1 MHEKNNLLGIV
12 LKSKTSLSYYS
23 MIIKS
28 VFILLFVSAFISV
41 SEANSKESLL
51 EIEVVTQQGKTI
63 SGRVNDSYGESLP
76 GVTVLIKGTTR
87 GTITDADGNYTI
99 TDVSEEDILQFSFV
113 GMQTK
118 EISVMNQSIIDVA
131 LGEDSIGLEE
141 IVAVG
146 YGTMRKSDLTGSV
159 ARVSMEDKSLQS
171 NLNVL
176 QALSGASAGINVQ
189 QTGGAGEEPDFSI
202 RGQNTLSASSM
213 PLIVLDGI
221 IYNGDI
227 ANINVS
233 DVESIDILK
242 DASSAA
248 VYGSRSAN
256 GVVLI
261 TTKTGTSEKP
271 VINFNMYYGFQ
282 AITNNPMK
290 VMNAEQYA
298 VRLTDY
304 YYQQELY
311 NWYRTNP
318 TSHAGKPQR
327 PDVTDRNIVALT
339 LRTQEEKD
347 NYLAGNEIDWVDEVL
362 RTAPIQNYNLSY
374 SGGTKLTNYYVSGSY
389 ANEKGVLIND
399 QFERVTVRTNVES
412 AITDWLTVNAN
423 VAYTYRDYSGEPADL
438 YYARRASPLANNNI
452 GQPDQVMFL
461 TGESYMEYPLVYL
474 NADNQDLRHNLF
486 MVGNAKIKFPWIT
499 GLNLEINYSNTLDIR
514 NNFSFWGTDLPD
526 GTSNNGRGRKDH
538 IYNNSWIQNN
548 ILTYLRDFNG
558 HNINA
563 TFLYSLEHSA
573 QNTSRLEAEGFEN
586 QALGYNG
593 LGLGTNYTVSNTENG
608 GTWEE
613 DGISYMGRVAYSY
626 INRYFLTGTIRRD
639 GYSGFGA
646 NNKFANFPS
655 LSVAWALSEEDFV
668 SENFPYI
675 KLRASYGVNGNQGL
689 GRYKTFL
696 TMSTMSYVYGS
707 ETNIGVYPG
716 DALGNE
722 DLKWEKTA
730 SLNIGVDFAFLNQ
743 NISGSL
749 EVYNA
754 NTTDVLVQRALPAST
769 GYNNVFINMG
779 SINNKGI
786 ELMLNTNNIK
796 LPDFTWTSNFTFSLN
811 RNKITKLYGGKD
823 DNDIGNEWFVG
834 ESISAQ
840 YDYEMAGGLWTEE
853 ELYAGKTLNGWYP
866 GQFKY
871 VDQNGDGVIEPTYD
885 RKVIGYEDP
894 NFRFSLNN
902 TLQYKN
908 FALSFMLNS
917 IVGGNN
923 YYIMDNTSVINTA
936 FRADDV
942 YRINMSAVRPYWTP
956 DNGVNNAT
964 GIYNSPAQSSGIYE
978 SRSFIRLQDLSLSY
992 RFNKSLTNQLSIN
1005 DLQLFISGKNLYT
1018 WTKWSGWDPETGTSD
1033 IPLMRNL
1040 TVGLRLSL

>member
-1 MHEKNNLLGIV
+1 
-12 LKSKTSLSYYS
+12 

-146 YGTMRKSDLTGSV
+146 YGTMRKSDLTGAV

-327 PDVTDRNIVALT
+327 PDVTDRNIVVLT

-347 NYLAGNEIDWVDEVL
+347 NYLAGNEIDWV
-362 RTAPIQNYNLSY
+362 
-374 SGGTKLTNYYVSGSY
+374 
-389 ANEKGVLIND
+389 
-399 QFERVTVRTNVES
+399 
-412 AITDWLTVNAN
+412 
-423 VAYTYRDYSGEPADL
+423 
-438 YYARRASPLANNNI
+438 
-452 GQPDQVMFL
+452 
-461 TGESYMEYPLVYL
+461 
-474 NADNQDLRHNLF
+474 
-486 MVGNAKIKFPWIT
+486 
-499 GLNLEINYSNTLDIR
+499 
-514 NNFSFWGTDLPD
+514 
-526 GTSNNGRGRKDH
+526 
-538 IYNNSWIQNN
+538 
-548 ILTYLRDFNG
+548 
-558 HNINA
+558 
-563 TFLYSLEHSA
+563 
-573 QNTSRLEAEGFEN
+573 
-586 QALGYNG
+586 
-593 LGLGTNYTVSNTENG
+593 
-608 GTWEE
+608 
-613 DGISYMGRVAYSY
+613 
-626 INRYFLTGTIRRD
+626 
-639 GYSGFGA
+639 
-646 NNKFANFPS
+646 
-655 LSVAWALSEEDFV
+655 
-668 SENFPYI
+668 
-675 KLRASYGVNGNQGL
+675 
-689 GRYKTFL
+689 
-696 TMSTMSYVYGS
+696 
-707 ETNIGVYPG
+707 
-716 DALGNE
+716 
-722 DLKWEKTA
+722 
-730 SLNIGVDFAFLNQ
+730 
-743 NISGSL
+743 
-749 EVYNA
+749 
-754 NTTDVLVQRALPAST
+754 
-769 GYNNVFINMG
+769 
-779 SINNKGI
+779 
-786 ELMLNTNNIK
+786 
-796 LPDFTWTSNFTFSLN
+796 
-811 RNKITKLYGGKD
+811 
-823 DNDIGNEWFVG
+823 
-834 ESISAQ
+834 
-840 YDYEMAGGLWTEE
+840 
-853 ELYAGKTLNGWYP
+853 
-866 GQFKY
+866 
-871 VDQNGDGVIEPTYD
+871 
-885 RKVIGYEDP
+885 
-894 NFRFSLNN
+894 
-902 TLQYKN
+902 
-908 FALSFMLNS
+908 
-917 IVGGNN
+917 
-923 YYIMDNTSVINTA
+923 
-936 FRADDV
+936 
-942 YRINMSAVRPYWTP
+942 
-956 DNGVNNAT
+956 
-964 GIYNSPAQSSGIYE
+964 
-978 SRSFIRLQDLSLSY
+978 
-992 RFNKSLTNQLSIN
+992 
-1005 DLQLFISGKNLYT
+1005 
-1018 WTKWSGWDPETGTSD
+1018 
-1033 IPLMRNL
+1033 
-1040 TVGLRLSL
+1040 